1 MHIVKAETNMQKH
14 LAKNK
19 KALSSLSLI
28 ILLLIAAIIGGIISY
43 LWVTGYYVGLKEKIP
58 EQNTVAITNL
68 TFSPQNASVFNA
80 TILNPSF
87 SPSETVQIASI
98 GYRGQS
104 ETTFHPVVLSEP
116 TLQPP
121 FSLPRGTS
129 QTFQCTGDLSPYV
142 NQTIWVS
149 VFVLN
154 GSGSTRS
161 VKIPYTQLF
170 VVPDFNT
177 VKGTGN
183 FTVTLRNAP
192 SSAATLDVATIS
204 ISNKPIN
211 NTLITPPLP
220 HTLAPNQT
228 VTLTLN
234 SDWTSYAAAGG
245 AQPISALT
253 KQGYTASNLTQIPKV
268 AFSIQQINFN
278 ETDTKHFTVTLKNQ
292 VSTNTPLNV
301 SRIEVEILAN
311 GTILNVTPSL
321 NSHTNGVLGNS
332 TATFPA
338 NWDWTNY
345 RDKSVAVTVY
355 MLQGVKASGT
365 QTTRPAAPLKI
376 PVAPILPDSQHVLI
390 TVQNSPYALRPA
402 NVTKITVTL
411 INGTQNEIRIIQPIT
426 PPYLIGIG
434 NTTMF
439 SAYWNWQNYLNKTV
453 TFNVYTDEGLAT
465 FRAIITPL
473 TIANYT
479 IYLTMPTPPVF
490 STTNTT
496 QFELTLHNNQ
506 TSTGSATIT
515 RITVLLANGTEINT
529 AFTPQTTLTTN
540 STITFTCEWNW
551 ATYHNKSVV
560 IRVYTSDG
568 LKTIYVTKTPS

>member
-1 MHIVKAETNMQKH
+1 MHILKAETNMQKY
-14 LAKNK
+14 LTRNK
-19 KALSSLSLI
+19 KAVSSLSLI
-28 ILLLIAAIIGGIISY
+28 LLLLIAAIIGGIISY
-43 LWVTGYYVGLKEKIP
+43 LWVTGYYVSLKEKIP

-68 TFSPQNASVFNA
+68 SFNPQNASLFNA

-87 SPSETVQIASI
+87 SPDDSVQVASI
-98 GYRGQS
+98 VYRGQS
-104 ETTFHPVVLSEP
+104 ETTLHPVIVSVP
-116 TLQPP
+116 SLQTP

-129 QTFQCTGDLSPYV
+129 QTFSCTGDLSPYV

-154 GSGSTRS
+154 GSGSTLS

-177 VKGTGN
+177 VTGTGN

-192 SSAATLDVATIS
+192 SSVATLHVSGLS
-204 ISNKPIN
+204 ISNAPIN
-211 NTLITPPLP
+211 NTLITPTLP
-220 HTLAPNQT
+220 QPLAPNQT
-228 VTLTLN
+228 VTLALN
-234 SDWTSYAAAGG
+234 FDWTSYAATGG
-245 AQPISALT
+245 PQPISVLT
-253 KQGYTASNLTQIPKV
+253 KEGYTASNLAQIPKV
-268 AFSIQQINFN
+268 AFSIQKINFN
-278 ETDTKHFTVTLKNQ
+278 ESDTKHFTVTVKNQ

-301 SRIEVEILAN
+301 SRIEVALAN
-311 GTILNVTPSL
+311 GTLNVTSAL

-332 TATFPA
+332 TGNFTA

-345 RDKSVAVTVY
+345 RDKSVVVTVY
-355 MLQGVKASGT
+355 MLQGVKASGQ
-365 QTTRPAAPLKI
+365 QTTSLAAPLKI

-411 INGTQNEIRIIQPIT
+411 INSTENPIQIVQPGA

-453 TFNVYTDEGLAT
+453 TFSIYTDEGLAA
-465 FRAIITPL
+465 FRGIITPSSSS
-473 TIANYT
+473 NYT
-479 IYLTMPTPPVF
+479 IYLTIPTLPVF
-490 STTNTT
+490 NTNNTG
-496 QFELTLHNNQ
+496 QFEVTIHNNQ
-506 TSTGSATIT
+506 NSTGSATII
-515 RITVLLANGTEINT
+515 RITVLLANGTEIDT
-529 AFTPQTTLTTN
+529 
-540 STITFTCEWNW
+540 TFTSQTIAPNNNATFACNW
-551 ATYHNKSVV
+551 DWSTYSNKSIA

-568 LKTIYVTKTPS
+568 LKTIYVTNTPS